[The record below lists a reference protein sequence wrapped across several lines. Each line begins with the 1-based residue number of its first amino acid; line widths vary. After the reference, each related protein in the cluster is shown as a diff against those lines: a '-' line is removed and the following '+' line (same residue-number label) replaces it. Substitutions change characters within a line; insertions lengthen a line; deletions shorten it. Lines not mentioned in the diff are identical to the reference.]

1 MKEKTSQKL
10 LLIEMIFLALPVT
23 ILFLYGGFM
32 MLLAFFRL
40 GTEYGAITTFG
51 PLIVAL
57 CSLVSLYILS
67 YKYIFSGHEALNN
80 VSYLFWVFLYAGSI
94 YSVFGIASI
103 VAMAYQINDYLFIF
117 SFFRLGV
124 FGLVLLPPVIHLF
137 MVNKNKTA
145 NK

>member
-1 MKEKTSQKL
+1 MKEKTSKKL
-10 LLIEMIFLALPVT
+10 LLIEMVLLALPVT

-32 MLLAFFRL
+32 MILAFFML

-51 PLIVAL
+51 PIIIIL
-57 CSLVSLYILS
+57 CSLVSLYILAF
-67 YKYIFSGHEALNN
+67 KYIFSGHAALNN
-80 VSYLFWVFLYAGSI
+80 ANRLFWVFLFAGVLYSI
-94 YSVFGIASI
+94 FGIASMF
-103 VAMAYQINDYLFIF
+103 AMAYQINDYLYIF

-124 FGLVLLPPVIHLF
+124 SGLVLLPPVIHLF

>member
-1 MKEKTSQKL
+1 MKEKTSKKL
-10 LLIEMIFLALPVT
+10 LLIEMILLALPVT
-23 ILFLYGGFM
+23 IIFLYGGFM

-40 GTEYGAITTFG
+40 GTEYGAFTTFG
-51 PLIVAL
+51 PIIIVS

-67 YKYIFSGHEALNN
+67 FKYIFSGHAALNN
-80 VSYLFWVFLYAGSI
+80 TGRLLWLFLYAGMF

-103 VAMAYQINDYLFIF
+103 FAMAYQINDYLYIF